1 LLLQASGR
9 VAGQRSSL
17 RVGPAGQQSQGG
29 HVAGRLDT
37 AQPAVEQPFAA
48 VHTPEAAAVITQV
61 QVRIPVM
68 PAAIPEDRPVFA
80 EDRPTMPALTW

>member
-1 LLLQASGR
+1 MFAP
-9 VAGQRSSL
+9 AGLWKGSWTEVQPE
-17 RVGPAGQQSQGG
+17 GGAGQQSQGG

-37 AQPAVEQPFAA
+37 AQPAVEQPFAM
-48 VHTPEAAAVITQV
+48 HTPEAAAVITQV

-80 EDRPTMPALTW
+80 EDRPTMPAITW